1 MNRMKCVSSILLSG
15 VLSLALVG
23 CSTGNQEQSQTV
35 NTADTTESVVS
46 GVSGVS
52 EQADAWN
59 DYLKNN
65 ESEGKILPYF
75 IIYETD
81 NKDSYYTNT
90 YNYDIWVDLNDANE
104 STGID
109 FAILNKDGSA
119 IVRSEN
125 WRDTGYQST
134 VEYFGSYVHV
144 IGNFGIVASDTIT
157 KNNRYSDYKSV
168 WDKNNEFEL
177 RYKAD
182 NSGRSLGYR
191 SYHGYFIKDTL
202 YKIADSKLEDTDG
215 GKQISG
221 KIEMKNKKKNDSG
234 GLKEAFDKANGS
246 NENACTVIVAL
257 YDKDN
262 NFINCKVCALELY
275 EGKAEFVINNLSSNV
290 DSYKF
295 FVYAYDSVW
304 VTGVSVDD
312 WNPDANTIVDNQEYM
327 TTF

>member
-15 VLSLALVG
+15 VLSLTLVG

-46 GVSGVS
+46 GVS

-59 DYLKNN
+59 EYLKN
-65 ESEGKILPYF
+65 SETEGMELPYF
-75 IIYETD
+75 VVYETD

-90 YNYDIWVDLNDANE
+90 YNYDIWVDLNDASEN
-104 STGID
+104 TTID

-119 IVRSEN
+119 LVKSSQGEV
-125 WRDTGYQST
+125 GFT
-134 VEYFGSYVHV
+134 VNYFGSYAHV
-144 IGNFGIVASDTIT
+144 VGSFGITTSDTIT

-177 RYKAD
+177 RFKVD
-182 NSGRSLGYR
+182 NAYR
-191 SYHGYFIKDTL
+191 SSSYYGYFVKDTL
-202 YKIADSKLEDTDG
+202 YKIDDSKLEDTDG
-215 GKQISG
+215 GKQVSG
-221 KIEMKNKKKNDSG
+221 KIEMMNKKKNSSG
-234 GLKEAFDKANGS
+234 GTDIDGLREAFDKANGS
-246 NENACTVIVAL
+246 SENACTVIVAL

-275 EGKAEFVINNLSSNV
+275 EGKAEFIISNLSSNV

-312 WNPDANTIVDNQEYM
+312 WDPDANTIVDNQKDM
-327 TTF
+327 TNF